1 MKWSRTMKKL
11 DELSVHE
18 GTEEDDIFGAL
29 GAAAA
34 RAKTKGL
41 PIAWVTTDISQA
53 LDHGFVKC
61 GLSVSVSCPQTEE
74 YINATAGACLRR
86 SIERANE
93 WFDDQGVSAHL
104 RGIAKRGWE
113 QQALQKLRKLGTER
127 GAAGNQA
134 DPFRELA
141 RQASKKKG
149 GAATVRETHSRCLP
163 FGELKCGFTL
173 SVGSP
178 QTDAYIA
185 ETSRVCLAKAV
196 EIVGAGFRIMG
207 VRLEPLRGT
216 EPTQS
221 AAEPKKTGA
230 KAGNRSAA

>member
-18 GTEEDDIFGAL
+18 GTEEHDIFGAL
-29 GAAAA
+29 AVAAAK
-34 RAKTKGL
+34 AKTKGL
-41 PIAWVTTDISQA
+41 PVAWVTTDISQA
-53 LDHGFVKC
+53 LDHGYVKC
-61 GLSVSVSCPQTEE
+61 GLCVSVSCPQTEE
-74 YINATAGACLRR
+74 YINAAASACLRR

-93 WFDDQGVSAHL
+93 WFDEQGVNTHL
-104 RGIAKRGWE
+104 RGIDKQGWE
-113 QQALQKLRKLGTER
+113 QQTMQKLRKLAADR
-127 GAAGNQA
+127 GAPGNPV

-141 RQASKKKG
+141 RQAAKKKG

-163 FGELKCGFTL
+163 FGELKCGFSL

-185 ETSRVCLAKAV
+185 ETSKVCLAKAV

-207 VRLEPLRGT
+207 VRLEPLC
-216 EPTQS
+216 
-221 AAEPKKTGA
+221 AAEPKKRA
-230 KAGNRSAA
+230 ARAGNRSAA